1 MGTVSYK
8 SRTSKIGI
16 ENIRMISSDSTNK
29 PKTAVNQ
36 SFSRFWEDVIAVD
49 PLCNP
54 NQNCWIIIKSFLGM
68 L

>member
-54 NQNCWIIIKSFLGM
+54 NRNCWIIIKSFLGM